1 MAWPLLLASDPIGGW
16 GLPNGL
22 FQLLP
27 LALIFGIFYFLL
39 FALARKQRKKL
50 QEMLDSL
57 KAGDKV
63 ITSGGIYGTI
73 VSVSGE
79 VIRVRIAQN
88 VMVDVARSA
97 ITSKQAEEAS

>member
-27 LALIFGIFYFLL
+27 LALTFGIFYFLL
-39 FALARKQRKKL
+39 FAPARKQRKKL